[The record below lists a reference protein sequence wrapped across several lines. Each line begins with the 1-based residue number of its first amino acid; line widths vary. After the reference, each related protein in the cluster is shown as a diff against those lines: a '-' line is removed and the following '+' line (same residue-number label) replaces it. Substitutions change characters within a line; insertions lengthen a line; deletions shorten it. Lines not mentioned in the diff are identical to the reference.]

1 MTKTR
6 PDPYKVVRYVAIGAL
21 EGAIAGW
28 VLLAALMA
36 FDVQGI
42 GTLIRGVA
50 EGHTMFLLAVVM
62 FGITF
67 GMVGIGWRVMVLLP
81 NEEGEDE

>member
-1 MTKTR
+1 MPEPR
-6 PDPYKVVRYVAIGAL
+6 DPYRVLRYVACGAL

-28 VLLAALMA
+28 VFLFLLMA
-36 FDVQGI
+36 FDIQNI
-42 GTLIRGVA
+42 GTLIETVA
-50 EGHTMFLLAVVM
+50 EGQLMFILAVVM

-81 NEEGEDE
+81 DEKEDDE